1 MCRWYNF
8 LFVIL
13 LIETTITSKHRREC
27 YVNDVMTTVFN
38 YPYRIR
44 SPRIGSP
51 LSCCSPYHILQ
62 RYGKDIV
69 YHTTQITTKILR
81 VFIAANLMTV
91 LSMSFLCQEFYL
103 KFLLKNKLSELYI
116 VLSYFC
122 I

>member
-1 MCRWYNF
+1 M
-8 LFVIL
+8 
-13 LIETTITSKHRREC
+13 
-27 YVNDVMTTVFN
+27 
-38 YPYRIR
+38 
-44 SPRIGSP
+44 
-51 LSCCSPYHILQ
+51 
-62 RYGKDIV
+62 

-116 VLSYFC
+116 VLAYFC